1 MTASSLID
9 SLAGRG
15 LVLSIEGTR
24 IQASPKR
31 LLTDQDRRLIRQ
43 FRDDLLTL
51 LSKGVAAKTY
61 EEAERDAIRKEPL
74 IASSPDIRFHDELRL
89 LADFVE
95 TNVGPSHKCNRRHL

>member
-43 FRDDLLTL
+43 FRDKLLVLLTEREASQPREQEEKPPWEQTPL
-51 LSKGVAAKTY
+51 PLPDPRPQEIGRWPIRDRQRWGELANQF
-61 EEAERDAIRKEPL
+61 EAEGLK
-74 IASSPDIRFHDELRL
+74 
-89 LADFVE
+89 
-95 TNVGPSHKCNRRHL
+95 